1 MANFKTIVVA
11 VDFSPVSAAALRM
24 ALGLAKQLGSQIR
37 IVHAVPVQVTGLPM
51 DGGPGYVDP
60 DLHQQQME
68 GAKRD
73 LSRFVAEHAGAGA
86 AHEIEVLSGFPADEV
101 DRIARESGADLIV
114 MGTHGRTGLRHLIMG
129 SVAESVI
136 KKTSIP
142 VLCVKG

>member
-1 MANFKTIVVA
+1 MENFKTIVVA
-11 VDFSPVSAAALRM
+11 VDFSPISAAAVKT
-24 ALGLAKQLGSQIR
+24 ALSLAKQLSSR
-37 IVHAVPVQVTGLPM
+37 VKVVHAVPVQITGLPM

-60 DLHQQQME
+60 DLHKQHLE

-73 LSRFVAEHAGAGA
+73 LARFVAENAGGA
-86 AHEIEVLSGFPADEV
+86 SGFEIEVLSGFPADEV
-101 DRIARESGADLIV
+101 NRAAQEAGADLIV

-136 KKTSIP
+136 KKTRIP